1 VFMETGRWPAMRG
14 SLAGL
19 SGAPVLDAH
28 GRVLGVT
35 VAENPRH
42 RRLYAT
48 TPASL
53 HAALARAHVAAS
65 AASGEPVTPE
75 TWRAVSDDLRE
86 RLSVAEVECLA
97 R

>member
-1 VFMETGRWPAMRG
+1 MSPEEGHDRT
-14 SLAGL
+14 
-19 SGAPVLDAH
+19 
-28 GRVLGVT
+28 
-35 VAENPRH
+35 RH

-65 AASGEPVTPE
+65 AASGEAVTPE